1 MIDERLIGERFRALA
16 PELSERGRRI
26 WAASEARVLGRGGIA
41 AVARA
46 SGISENTI
54 RKGMREIDAGERLE
68 GGRVRRRGGGRKPIG
83 ETDPELV
90 VVLERLVADDCRG
103 DPMQVLL
110 WTSKSVRRLAVE
122 LRERGHEVHFTT
134 VAHLLRS
141 MGYSLQSNRKTL
153 EGAQHPD
160 RDEQF
165 RLVNERVGAAIAAGE
180 PAISIDTKKKELVG
194 EFKNAGR
201 EWRAAGEPIKVS
213 THDFPSQ
220 AIGKAIP
227 YGVYDIASDEG
238 FVNVGITSETAQLA
252 VASIRA
258 WWQDLGRERYPA
270 ARALQITA
278 DCGGGNGNRIR
289 LWKTEL
295 QKLADD
301 TGLEIRVC
309 HFPPGTS
316 KWNKI
321 EHRLFCHIS
330 QNWRGRPLIS
340 YQVIINS
347 IAATTTSAG
356 LKVYARLDE
365 RDYPKKVEVT
375 DAQLAAV
382 NLTAD
387 PFHPECGTTR
397 SRHPRNQ
404 QLNYLRFLRRES
416 RPHEPSLLRGTRD
429 AGTTQR
435 RQPTAR
441 ARAFPSGSDSC
452 WAPPSPP
459 LGVRPARSSCP
470 PRVPPNRA

>member
-1 MIDERLIGERFRALA
+1 VIDERLIGERFRALA
-16 PELSERGRRI
+16 PELNERARRF
-26 WAASEARVLGRGGIA
+26 WAASEARVLGRGGVA

-54 RKGMREIDAGERLE
+54 RKGIREIDSGGRLE
-68 GGRVRRRGGGRKPIG
+68 DGRVRRRGGGRKPIA
-83 ETDPELV
+83 ENDPELV
-90 VVLERLVADDCRG
+90 VALERLVSEDCRG

-110 WTSKSVRRLAVE
+110 WTSKSVRILAAE
-122 LRERGHEVHFTT
+122 LREQGHEVHFTT
-134 VAHLLRS
+134 VAALLRS
-141 MGYSLQSNRKTL
+141 LGYSLQSNRKTL

-160 RDEQF
+160 RDAQF
-165 RLVNERVGAAIAAGE
+165 RLINERVGAAIAASE

-201 EWRAAGEPIKVS
+201 EWRASGDPVKVS

-227 YGVYDIASDEG
+227 YGVYDIASNEG
-238 FVNVGITSETAQLA
+238 FVNVGITAETAQLA
-252 VASIRA
+252 VASIQA
-258 WWQDLGRERYPA
+258 WWQDLGSERYRTA
-270 ARALQITA
+270 QALQITA

-295 QKLADD
+295 QRLANE
-301 TGLEIRVC
+301 TGLTVRVC

-356 LKVYARLDE
+356 LKVFARLDE
-365 RDYPKKVEVT
+365 RDYPKKVEVS
-375 DAQLAAV
+375 DRDLAAV

-387 PFHPECGTTR
+387 PFHPEW
-397 SRHPRNQ
+397 
-404 QLNYLRFLRRES
+404 NYS
-416 RPHEPSLLRGTRD
+416 IS
-429 AGTTQR
+429 
-435 RQPTAR
+435 
-441 ARAFPSGSDSC
+441 
-452 WAPPSPP
+452 PSPN
-459 LGVRPARSSCP
+459 PAG
-470 PRVPPNRA
+470 

>member
-1 MIDERLIGERFRALA
+1 MA
-16 PELSERGRRI
+16 PELNERARRI

-54 RKGMREIDAGERLE
+54 RKGIREIDSGGRLE
-68 GGRVRRRGGGRKPIG
+68 DGRVRRRGGGRKPIA
-83 ETDPELV
+83 ENDPELIV
-90 VVLERLVADDCRG
+90 ALQRLVAEDCRG

-110 WTSKSVRRLAVE
+110 WTSKSVRRLAAE
-122 LRERGHEVHFTT
+122 LREQGHDVHFTT
-134 VAHLLRS
+134 VAQLLRS
-141 MGYSLQSNRKTL
+141 LGYSLQSNRKTL

-160 RDEQF
+160 RDAQF
-165 RLVNERVGAAIAAGE
+165 RLINQRVGAAIAAGE

-194 EFKNAGR
+194 EFKNGGR
-201 EWRAAGEPIKVS
+201 EWRASGDPITVS

-227 YGVYDIASDEG
+227 YGVYDIASNEG
-238 FVNVGITSETAQLA
+238 FVNVGITAETAQLA

-258 WWQDLGRERYPA
+258 WWQDLGRERYRTA
-270 ARALQITA
+270 QALQITA

-295 QKLADD
+295 QRLADE
-301 TGLEIRVC
+301 TGLQVRVC

-347 IAATTTSAG
+347 IAATTTSSG
-356 LKVYARLDE
+356 LKVFARLDE
-365 RDYPKKVEVT
+365 RDYPQKVQVT
-375 DAQLAAV
+375 DNQLAAV
-382 NLTAD
+382 NLARD
-387 PFHPECGTTR
+387 SFHPEW
-397 SRHPRNQ
+397 
-404 QLNYLRFLRRES
+404 NYTIS
-416 RPHEPSLLRGTRD
+416 
-429 AGTTQR
+429 
-435 RQPTAR
+435 
-441 ARAFPSGSDSC
+441 
-452 WAPPSPP
+452 PSPD
-459 LGVRPARSSCP
+459 PAG
-470 PRVPPNRA
+470 

>member
-1 MIDERLIGERFRALA
+1 VIDERLIGERFRALA

-26 WAASEARVLGRGGIA
+26 WAASEARVLGRGGLA

-54 RKGMREIDAGERLE
+54 RKGIREIDAGERL
-68 GGRVRRRGGGRKPIG
+68 GDGRVRRRGGGRKPIG

-90 VVLERLVADDCRG
+90 GALERLVAEDCRG

-110 WTSKSVRRLAVE
+110 WTSKSVRRLAGE
-122 LRERGHEVHFTT
+122 LREQGHDVHFTT
-134 VAHLLRS
+134 VAGLLRS
-141 MGYSLQSNRKTL
+141 LGYSLQSNRKTL

-160 RDEQF
+160 RDLQF
-165 RLVNERVGAAIAAGE
+165 RLINERVGAAIAAGE

-194 EFKNAGR
+194 EFKNTGR
-201 EWRAAGEPIKVS
+201 EWRAKDDPVRVS

-227 YGVYDIASDEG
+227 YGVYDIASNEG
-238 FVNVGITSETAQLA
+238 FVNVGITAETAQLA

-258 WWQDLGRERYPA
+258 WWQDLGLDRYRT

-295 QKLADD
+295 QHLADEI
-301 TGLEIRVC
+301 GLQIHVC

-330 QNWRGRPLIS
+330 QTWRGRPLIS
-340 YQVIINS
+340 YEVIINS
-347 IAATTTSAG
+347 IAATTTSTG
-356 LKVYARLDE
+356 LKVFARLDK
-365 RDYPKKVEVT
+365 RDYPKKVQVS

-382 NLTAD
+382 NITPD
-387 PFHPECGTTR
+387 PFHPEWNYTI
-397 SRHPRNQ
+397 SPHPN
-404 QLNYLRFLRRES
+404 
-416 RPHEPSLLRGTRD
+416 T
-429 AGTTQR
+429 AG
-435 RQPTAR
+435 
-441 ARAFPSGSDSC
+441 
-452 WAPPSPP
+452 
-459 LGVRPARSSCP
+459 
-470 PRVPPNRA
+470 